1 MLQELIAEDRR
12 RIYELEQQL
21 LSIERGTSHMQVSD
35 VYLGLSEMAD
45 RLEELNSMANRES
58 KGRRDDMRRRILH
71 LQTSHGHVR
80 SNLDNLVR
88 RLNSKKCDLDRM
100 QLFGTR

>member
-21 LSIERGTSHMQVSD
+21 LDIERGASGSHVQVSD
-35 VYLGLSEMAD
+35 VYLGLGEMGD
-45 RLEELNSMANRES
+45 RLEDLNTMANKEP

-71 LQTSHGHVR
+71 LRTSHSHVR
-80 SNLDNLVR
+80 TNLDNLVR
-88 RLNSKKCDLDRM
+88 N
-100 QLFGTR
+100 TT